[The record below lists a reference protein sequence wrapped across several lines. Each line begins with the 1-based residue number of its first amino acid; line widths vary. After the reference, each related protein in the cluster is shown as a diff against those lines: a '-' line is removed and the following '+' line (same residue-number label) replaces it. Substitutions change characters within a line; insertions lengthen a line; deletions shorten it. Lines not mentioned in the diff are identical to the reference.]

1 MLSRETIAAEI
12 ERVRRRY
19 LSLLETEREAPS
31 TWELHGDAICWY
43 VVLLDAFEPDI
54 DVEVLEDV
62 VIVRAPADGDAIRH
76 CVLPIPASYRP
87 DARSFRLRAGTLE
100 VRLTLRSG

>member
-19 LSLLETEREAPS
+19 LSLLESAREAPC
-31 TWELHGDAICWY
+31 TWELHGEAICWY
-43 VVLLDAFEPDI
+43 VVLHDALEPDI
-54 DVEVLEDV
+54 DVELLDDV
-62 VIVRAPADGDAIRH
+62 VIVRAPGNGDAILH
-76 CVLPIPASYRP
+76 CVLPVPPSHRP
-87 DARSFRLRAGTLE
+87 DARAFRLRAGTLE